1 MDTWDA
7 ITSRRQVRSFTDQ
20 TIPAAVLGRILDGAR
35 LSPSGSNRQ
44 PWDFVVV
51 SDPEQKKRLS
61 AVWKGA
67 AFTAGAAN
75 VVAMV
80 QPRVD
85 DEARV
90 LMNRFDLGQA
100 ALQLTVV
107 AADQG
112 IGSGLAACRDQD
124 LARDVLG
131 LPDDRFV
138 AILVALGYPAEP
150 NMPQNPNHKQPPIDE
165 HIHKDSSRHQQKQLK
180 RTQ

>member
-7 ITSRRQVRSFTDQ
+7 ITARRQVRSFTDEPVDEA
-20 TIPAAVLGRILDGAR
+20 TLRHILEGAR
-35 LSPSGSNRQ
+35 LSPSGTNRQ

-51 SDPEQKKRLS
+51 SDENQKARLS
-61 AVWKGA
+61 EVWKGA
-67 AFTAGAAN
+67 AFTAGASH

-80 QPRVD
+80 QPIVD
-85 DEARV
+85 DDARE

-107 AADQG
+107 AADRG

-124 LARDVLG
+124 LAREILG

-138 AILVALGYPAEP
+138 AILVALGHPADDPLKP
-150 NMPQNPNHKQPPIDE
+150 NTKLDRRPFDDVVHFD
-165 HIHKDSSRHQQKQLK
+165 
-180 RTQ
+180 TW

>member
-1 MDTWDA
+1 METWDA

-20 TIPAAVLGRILDGAR
+20 SIPDAVLRRILDGAR

-51 SDPEQKKRLS
+51 SDGEQKKRLS

-67 AFTAGAAN
+67 AFTAGAAS
-75 VVAMV
+75 VVALV
-80 QPRVD
+80 LPVVED
-85 DEARV
+85 DDARS

-100 ALQLTVV
+100 ALQLSVV

-112 IGSGLAACRDQD
+112 VGSGLAACRDQV
-124 LARDVLG
+124 LARDVLA

-138 AILVALGYPAEP
+138 AILVALGYPEDRAIAP
-150 NMPQNPNHKQPPIDE
+150 MKNLDRRPFDE
-165 HIHKDSSRHQQKQLK
+165 VVHYDRW
-180 RTQ
+180 